1 MSIPTLPT
9 VTASVPA
16 RFTIWAVGVY
26 AVVQGVGVCL
36 GGIGR
41 WQSPAFGVIRQ
52 VPGSP
57 YSWGVPLAVCGLVVL
72 TASLLGRFWLK
83 AAGLLGT
90 SIWSFAFG
98 SGAFSATMSSPV
110 ASTTGGPA
118 YLLISVIT
126 AILIPIKERRAYPRT
141 QPR

>member
-1 MSIPTLPT
+1 MSIPTMPT
-9 VTASVPA
+9 VQASVPA
-16 RFTIWAVGVY
+16 RFTIWAFGVY
-26 AVVQGVGVCL
+26 AIVQGVWVCL

-41 WQSPAFGVIRQ
+41 WASPAFGMIRQ

-57 YSWGVPLAVCGLVVL
+57 YTWGIPLAVFGVVVL

-83 AAGLLGT
+83 AAGLLGI
-90 SIWSFAFG
+90 SVWAFAFG
-98 SGAFSATMSSPV
+98 VGAVGAITMSPT
-110 ASTTGGPA
+110 ASTTGGPT
-118 YLLISVIT
+118 YLVISVVT